1 MIFLTFGFIMA
12 LTATRRA
19 VLLLISL
26 TAIAFF
32 TGCLSF
38 WSSLKRLSVD
48 RGGAS
53 FSADPGALSHRGQAA
68 LFGDYDLIEVLC
80 MVGYHGSL

>member
-1 MIFLTFGFIMA
+1 MRCYLPITLRLAWFTMIFLTFGFIMA

-32 TGCLSF
+32 TGCLTF
-38 WSSLKRLSVD
+38 
-48 RGGAS
+48 
-53 FSADPGALSHRGQAA
+53 
-68 LFGDYDLIEVLC
+68 
-80 MVGYHGSL
+80 